1 MNINNVIQSAFEAY
15 QAGDMSKAEKI
26 CKKILARTPGNSDV
40 IHLLGALYYQNG
52 KHSLAITYFQKAVQL
67 NPMLTQAHVN
77 LGKVLQENGQIDEA
91 IACYE
96 KAIALAPHLAM
107 AHNNLGFVLQEKGL
121 IEEAG
126 ACYKRALD
134 CDPGLALAHNNMGV
148 YLEKKDAYEQAIPH
162 FLKAIRLK
170 PNFMEAHFNLASVLL
185 KIGRVDDAVSVY
197 RNIIHLNPDNTDAY
211 MELGD
216 IYHKKRQ
223 LESAVEC
230 LLKALKLNPGLFYIS
245 YNLGN
250 ILKDKEAFDEAIQF
264 YQKALELNP
273 SYAAAYNNMGNVLRI
288 QGHMSDAIVNY
299 RKAINVDPRYTHA
312 YNNLGNVL
320 KTQGQLSDAIVNYQ
334 KAIDI
339 DPQYIHAYNNIGSAL
354 KDTGN
359 FDEAERYFR
368 KALQIQPDY
377 STAYSNTLLSM
388 HYNNRYSPG
397 SVFSAHIQFAEQFE
411 KPLATHHFPH
421 TNEPV
426 PDRRLRIGYISP
438 DFRRHSVAYFLEPV
452 LSAHTHDNFEI
463 SCYSDVVVPD
473 EMTKRFQGYSDH
485 WEVISG
491 QSDGEVAGLIQKHR
505 IDILIDLSG
514 HTAGNRLLVFA
525 QKPAPV
531 QASWIGYPATTG
543 LSSLD
548 YKIVD
553 TYTDPPGT
561 TEHLYSERLL
571 RLPETFLCFLP
582 DKDSPDIGPLPV
594 LTTGHITFG
603 SFNNFS
609 KISPDVFRG
618 WHTILKK
625 VPAARLIMKAKSLAD
640 ETVREYVMSLFRD
653 EGITDDRVELL
664 SWTKSPQE
672 HLDLYNRIDIALDTF
687 PYNGTTTTCE
697 ALWMGV
703 PVVTLQGDIHAS
715 RVGSSLLSNV
725 GLPKLIA
732 GNQEEYVDIS
742 VALAHDRERL
752 KTFRKSLRDLMARSP
767 LTDSKG
773 FTATLEM
780 HYREIWRQWCE
791 TASKNAYRFR

>member
-1 MNINNVIQSAFEAY
+1 MKIAQSLNSAFDAY
-15 QAGDMSKAEKI
+15 QHGNYKKAEKI
-26 CKKILARTPGNSDV
+26 CKKILKKTPNNADAL
-40 IHLLGALYYQNG
+40 HLLGMIHFQRNDYNPAIQYINKALQIDPYFAEAFNNLGNIYQAMERFDEAVPCY
-52 KHSLAITYFQKAVQL
+52 KKAITL
-67 NPMLTQAHVN
+67 NLDLAATHMN
-77 LGKVLQENGQIDEA
+77 LGIVLHDMGRIDEA
-91 IACYE
+91 ISS
-96 KAIALAPHLAM
+96 
-107 AHNNLGFVLQEKGL
+107 
-121 IEEAG
+121 
-126 ACYKRALD
+126 YKK
-134 CDPGLALAHNNMGV
+134 V
-148 YLEKKDAYEQAIPH
+148 
-162 FLKAIRLK
+162 
-170 PNFMEAHFNLASVLL
+170 
-185 KIGRVDDAVSVY
+185 
-197 RNIIHLNPDNTDAY
+197 T
-211 MELGD
+211 
-216 IYHKKRQ
+216 
-223 LESAVEC
+223 
-230 LLKALKLNPGLFYIS
+230 
-245 YNLGN
+245 
-250 ILKDKEAFDEAIQF
+250 
-264 YQKALELNP
+264 ELNP
-273 SYAAAYNNMGNVLRI
+273 SHYG
-288 QGHMSDAIVNY
+288 
-299 RKAINVDPRYTHA
+299 A
-312 YNNLGNVL
+312 YNNLGL
-320 KTQGQLSDAIVNYQ
+320 ALHKQGKINEAMHCYQ
-334 KAIDI
+334 KALQANPSFAEAFNNLGLLLKEEGYLEEAIENYRQALAINPNYCDAFSNLGGAYQALGKI
-339 DPQYIHAYNNIGSAL
+339 SQAISTYKQALAVDEHYVDSYNNIGCAL
-354 KDTGN
+354 TDTGN

-767 LTDSKG
+767 LTDSKR

-791 TASKNAYRFR
+791 TAS